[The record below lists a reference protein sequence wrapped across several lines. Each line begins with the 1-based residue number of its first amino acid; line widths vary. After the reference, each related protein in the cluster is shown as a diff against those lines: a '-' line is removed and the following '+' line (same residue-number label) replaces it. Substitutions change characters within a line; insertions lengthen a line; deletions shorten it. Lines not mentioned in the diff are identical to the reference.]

1 VWVAS
6 RRPAAS
12 RGCRAGARER
22 LHSQGLD
29 NGVSSLT
36 PRAVWFVGLCHI
48 CRRCSSSDRDTG
60 ETPVQRHTGSRGP
73 VASQSI
79 RRSTSTFS
87 GLLSWGSSI
96 APPSTQPSLRRHPPG
111 PSPRLRLGTAR
122 SRACSALAVPPGFSG
137 FLRSEQIRRSARSTV
152 RGFVAPRSR
161 PWGSPSFGLP
171 GSASQPN
178 RRPEGRGPEGPGE
191 SSPVAVTLRSVL
203 LLGSR
208 RPCRHRVSSFRTR
221 SRSPAGVPSRRWSR
235 ARSRVATPRCA
246 ALDLRAFFHRGVRC
260 VRATLPS
267 RDRSMLPWALDRLV
281 SDAAARIAPP
291 SSRWTFRLA
300 ARTALA
306 SPDPNVGGR
315 QGVSALSGSM
325 RPTSGCPRRD
335 DRSRSRLAPA
345 PPEGDT
351 SAALHNGPRSGMPV
365 DPPREEVHRVGPT
378 PEGVRLPTS
387 SRRISEETR
396 TRPSARSEERRP
408 VVRAPSL
415 RPSAVARVH
424 EERPLAADTHTRRCA
439 RLRAT
444 RAHPRLREGSVLRR
458 TRHPSPE
465 GLERWANRRHHPEV
479 GPWRLVAPASPASW
493 RCRLRARQSS
503 CSPGRP
509 RLDPKTKS
517 LPRSEDR
524 IDRRRS
530 AVGAVGPHIPPV
542 VAIRREHRSARAE
555 MDRDPSR
562 AAPTGVGAASV
573 PESPKRSRNPDRCD
587 PDGQ

>member
-1 VWVAS
+1 M
-6 RRPAAS
+6 
-12 RGCRAGARER
+12 
-22 LHSQGLD
+22 LL
-29 NGVSSLT
+29 
-36 PRAVWFVGLCHI
+36 I
-48 CRRCSSSDRDTG
+48 
-60 ETPVQRHTGSRGP
+60 GSRHRQDSCSEAYRFARSRNVP
-73 VASQSI
+73 VDPKI
-79 RRSTSTFS
+79 DLDVS

-191 SSPVAVTLRSVL
+191 SSPVANTLRSVL

-221 SRSPAGVPSRRWSR
+221 SRSPAGVPSRRSSR
-235 ARSRVATPRCA
+235 ARLRVATLRCA

-281 SDAAARIAPP
+281 PTLPRFSRRPALAGRSAWRPEPLRRPPTRTSGEGRVFRPCLAPCDRFRLSPKGRPCSIAVAPA
-291 SSRWTFRLA
+291 SSR
-300 ARTALA
+300 
-306 SPDPNVGGR
+306 
-315 QGVSALSGSM
+315 
-325 RPTSGCPRRD
+325 
-335 DRSRSRLAPA
+335 RSRLGRIP
-345 PPEGDT
+345 D
-351 SAALHNGPRSGMPV
+351 GPRRGCQWICPERRSTASV
-365 DPPREEVHRVGPT
+365 RT
-378 PEGVRLPTS
+378 PEGIRFPTS

-396 TRPSARSEERRP
+396 SRPSARSEERRP

-415 RPSAVARVH
+415 LPSAVARVH
-424 EERPLAADTHTRRCA
+424 DGETARRG
-439 RLRAT
+439 
-444 RAHPRLREGSVLRR
+444 RAHPEACASARHSRAPSPSRRERAASNPPPESRR
-458 TRHPSPE
+458 TRAMGEPE
-465 GLERWANRRHHPEV
+465 APPGGGPLRTRGSGNSSKLER
-479 GPWRLVAPASPASW
+479 
-493 RCRLRARQSS
+493 RLRARQSS

-542 VAIRREHRSARAE
+542 VVIRREHRSARAE
-555 MDRDPSR
+555 MDRDPSQ
-562 AAPTGVGAASV
+562 ATSTGVEAASV
-573 PESPKRSRNPDRCD
+573 PSAPKRFRNPDRRE

>member
-1 VWVAS
+1 M
-6 RRPAAS
+6 
-12 RGCRAGARER
+12 
-22 LHSQGLD
+22 LL
-29 NGVSSLT
+29 
-36 PRAVWFVGLCHI
+36 I
-48 CRRCSSSDRDTG
+48 
-60 ETPVQRHTGSRGP
+60 GSRHRRDSCSEAYRFARSSRVP
-73 VASQSI
+73 VDPKI
-79 RRSTSTFS
+79 DLDVS

-191 SSPVAVTLRSVL
+191 SSPVANTLRSVL

-335 DRSRSRLAPA
+335 DRSRSRWLRRLPKETPRPHSTTGLVVECQWIRPERRSTAPVRRPKAFGCRRHRDASPKRLVRDPALAPK
-345 PPEGDT
+345 
-351 SAALHNGPRSGMPV
+351 SGGRWFELLLSVLP
-365 DPPREEVHRVGPT
+365 
-378 PEGVRLPTS
+378 RLPAYM
-387 SRRISEETR
+387 RRDRSPR
-396 TRPSARSEERRP
+396 TFTPGGVP
-408 VVRAPSL
+408 VCA
-415 RPSAVARVH
+415 
-424 EERPLAADTHTRRCA
+424 PLARTLAFEKGACCVEPATRVPKDSCDGRTGGTTRRWA
-439 RLRAT
+439 LGGSWLRHLQQA
-444 RAHPRLREGSVLRR
+444 G
-458 TRHPSPE
+458 
-465 GLERWANRRHHPEV
+465 
-479 GPWRLVAPASPASW
+479 APAQGQTVVVFTGTAE
-493 RCRLRARQSS
+493 
-503 CSPGRP
+503 
-509 RLDPKTKS
+509 T
-517 LPRSEDR
+517 RSEDEVSPP
-524 IDRRRS
+524 IRRS
-530 AVGAVGPHIPPV
+530 
-542 VAIRREHRSARAE
+542 
-555 MDRDPSR
+555 D
-562 AAPTGVGAASV
+562 
-573 PESPKRSRNPDRCD
+573 
-587 PDGQ
+587 